1 MRSGA
6 AVGERTVMAEVE
18 AAVNPD
24 AVVGNGDVLLRI
36 DGPLAGRGHVFGL
49 GGRQSGRSVERAAD
63 S

>member
-1 MRSGA
+1 
-6 AVGERTVMAEVE
+6 MAEVE

-24 AVVGNGDVLLRI
+24 AVVGDGDVLLRI